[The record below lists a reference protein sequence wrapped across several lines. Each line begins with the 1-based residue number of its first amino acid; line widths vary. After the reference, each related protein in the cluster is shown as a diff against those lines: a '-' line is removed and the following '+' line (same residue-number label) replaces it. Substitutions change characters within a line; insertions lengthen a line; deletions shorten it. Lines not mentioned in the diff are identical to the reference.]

1 MVTMSPSTE
10 RAVDAWAGNVLRLAR
25 AKKGM
30 SQRELARAAGV
41 PPSTIAKIESGQRQP
56 THPTLAKILASV
68 GLALTTRL
76 EPYDD
81 HDDVLW
87 SRDQQRSDEER
98 SAVRAEQE
106 RVFARSDS

>member
-1 MVTMSPSTE
+1 MTPATE
-10 RAVDAWAGNVLRLAR
+10 RAVQAWAGNVLRLAR
-25 AKKGM
+25 AKKGL
-30 SQRELARAAGV
+30 SQRDLAQAAGV
-41 PPSTIAKIESGQRQP
+41 PASTVAKIESGQRQP

-87 SRDQQRSDEER
+87 DREQRRSEEQRTAIAVEQQ
-98 SAVRAEQE
+98 
-106 RVFARSDS
+106 RVFARRGS